1 MPVPLFRVL
10 IVSFY
15 LLAEVPSTPA
25 TLNAAFVQ
33 ASLVQGNLT
42 PMPLLCSK
50 LPEKGGIGPKSRDL
64 NIETPQEAHHNVQAR
79 LVQRPVVHQPVS
91 VPQESSNQ
99 ISEKCL
105 SVMFWNVENFFDW
118 RNDSTT
124 VSDAEFSSRG
134 ERRWTWKRFQA
145 KANAFAKALFWIEG
159 ETGRLPDIIGLE
171 EVENA
176 FVLRQL
182 LQKTA
187 LRKLDYKY
195 VHYDSPD
202 RRGIDVALL
211 YRTSRLELLESKPCH
226 LFSSD
231 TLMATRDILLCVFKG
246 KPSVIPGPSPSSN
259 SDSSLPSVI
268 PGLSGDL
275 TSATH
280 DVFPSVTGDLMST
293 SHDVIPGLSGDL
305 LEEEDRCPIGVGYD
319 ESFAGHDDN
328 SVGHDGRFAG
338 YDDNSVKH
346 DDSSAGYSGAFAVL
360 VNHHPSKYGGAA
372 ESEPRRRI
380 AVERLRFLVDSLAT
394 VGIDHVIAGGDFN
407 DTPDNPVFRLLEPAL
422 IPMHMDLYRRGLG
435 TIKYDGKW
443 DLIDH
448 IYVSPIL
455 VATTAPVLA
464 RMRILRIPFLL
475 ARDTA
480 HSGEKPLRT
489 FQGPRI
495 LGGVSDHLP
504 ILLEVALPMDKKGGS
519 TPGKGSSI
527 PSERIS
533 PLVKGSP
540 APGEPP

>member
-1 MPVPLFRVL
+1 MPHGVH
-10 IVSFY
+10 Y
-15 LLAEVPSTPA
+15 
-25 TLNAAFVQ
+25 
-33 ASLVQGNLT
+33 
-42 PMPLLCSK
+42 
-50 LPEKGGIGPKSRDL
+50 D
-64 NIETPQEAHHNVQAR
+64 VQAR
-79 LVQRPVVHQPVS
+79 LVHQPFS
-91 VPQESSNQ
+91 VPQERDANQ
-99 ISEKCL
+99 ISEKGL
-105 SVMFWNVENFFDW
+105 SVLFWNVENFFDW

-124 VSDAEFSSRG
+124 VSDMEFSSRG

-145 KANAFAKALFWIEG
+145 KANAFAKALFWVEA

-211 YRTSRLELLESKPCH
+211 YRTSRLELLDSKPCH

-246 KPSVIPGPSPSSN
+246 KPSVIPGPSLSSI
-259 SDSSLPSVI
+259 SDSLPSVI
-268 PGLSGDL
+268 PSLTGDL

-280 DVFPSVTGDLMST
+280 DV
-293 SHDVIPGLSGDL
+293 IPGLTGNLS
-305 LEEEDRCPIGVGYD
+305 EEEDRYPIGVGHD
-319 ESFAGHDDN
+319 ESSAGHDGN
-328 SVGHDGRFAG
+328 SVGYDGRSAGHDG
-338 YDDNSVKH
+338 NSVKH
-346 DDSSAGYSGAFAVL
+346 DDSSTGYSGAFAVL

-380 AVERLRFLVDSLAT
+380 AVERLRFLVDSLAAI
-394 VGIDHVIAGGDFN
+394 GIDHIIAGGDFN

-422 IPMHMDLYRRGLG
+422 TPMHMDLYRRGLG

-448 IYVSPIL
+448 IYVSPAIASGSL
-455 VATTAPVLA
+455 APVLA

-495 LGGVSDHLP
+495 RGGVSDHLP
-504 ILLEVALPMDKKGGS
+504 ILLEVALPMDDKRGS